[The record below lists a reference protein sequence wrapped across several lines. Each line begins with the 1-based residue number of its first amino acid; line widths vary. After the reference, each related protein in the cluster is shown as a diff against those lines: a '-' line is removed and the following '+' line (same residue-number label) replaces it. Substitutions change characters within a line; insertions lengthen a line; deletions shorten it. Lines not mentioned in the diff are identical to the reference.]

1 MIDTSRA
8 PDIRAAAAGL
18 KGVWEAGLRATR
30 LLREAWNPE
39 RGAPVFTE
47 AGRYTAR
54 GWTEWTQGF
63 QFGNALYLFEAAGDG
78 DMLEYGRRGTVEC
91 MAGHLTHTGVHDHG
105 FSTVSTYGNLL
116 RLMHEGRIG
125 YDRWEAEFYALAL
138 RVSGAVQAAR
148 WTAID
153 EGLGFIHSFNG
164 GHSLFTDTVRSL
176 RVLALGHQLGGVL
189 MGEQDERISLLG
201 RLAAHAESTA
211 RWNVYFGRGR
221 DVWDVR
227 GRTVHESLFNV
238 KSGTYRCPST
248 QQGYSPFS
256 TWTRG
261 AAWAA
266 AGYAELLEW
275 LGSRDWAENPGNG
288 GEDGFEAP
296 GLNRD
301 ALEARWIECACAVC
315 DFIVENSPSDGIPYW
330 DTGAPGLVHLGD
342 YLGRPADPF
351 NEYEP
356 VDSSAAAI
364 GAQGLYRLGVYLERE
379 ARRLSGM
386 MIDPDGGGARRVPAA
401 EIRGRGEGYRH
412 AALVT
417 AAALFAEPYLSVDED
432 HQGILLHSIYHR
444 PGGWDYVGAKGS
456 VPGGESCMWGDYHLL
471 ELAVMIKRENEGLGA
486 QRFFDVGEVPG
497 APGRGRR
504 RGGERAGEAGPR
516 FGTLRRDD
524 ERGDEAAPGA

>member
-8 PDIRAAAAGL
+8 PDIGAAAAGL

-30 LLREAWNPE
+30 RLREAWNPE

-47 AGRYTAR
+47 AGCYTAR

-116 RLMHEGRIG
+116 RLMHEGCIG

-148 WTAID
+148 WTAVD
-153 EGLGFIHSFNG
+153 EGPGFIHSFNG
-164 GHSLFTDTVRSL
+164 AHSLFTDTIRSL

-275 LGSRDWAENPGNG
+275 LGSRDWAGDARNG
-288 GEDGFEAP
+288 GEDGFEAA

-364 GAQGLYRLGVYLERE
+364 GAQGLYRLGSYLERE
-379 ARRLSGM
+379 AGRLSGM

-401 EIRGRGEGYRH
+401 EIRGRGEGYRD

-497 APGRGRR
+497 EPGRGPA
-504 RGGERAGEAGPR
+504 GGPV
-516 FGTLRRDD
+516 RRDID
-524 ERGDEAAPGA
+524 AGYSRRDIERDIEAAPEA